1 MHKKSRR
8 LHKRQKRQK
17 RQKYR
22 TRKHGRLRMRMRGGL
37 GVHDGENIGLV
48 GKYSFA
54 DPATHVP
61 QFRIFTFGSD
71 MQYNAWANLL
81 IACLMKDV
89 PVYILTSGNKV
100 GIIRT
105 LQLLEL
111 DGYFEEVLCT
121 NSKVITEG
129 YMPIN
134 PVNKTGRH
142 FGGMHK
148 YHVIY
153 KIVKEKGLDCD
164 DDQVIGCLLDDG
176 LRNDE
181 PDSANKI
188 CPAIKFE
195 HVLNKTPATPPDFN
209 MDVLKANLFYK
220 LNVSKLGLPAIGTRQ
235 SKYNFTPISKI
246 EEITR
251 SVESGNIKIVFI
263 DFDQTFQLFEGATQF
278 EYDFHSQSQPQICG
292 NEAYNNSY
300 AFLLYYR
307 HVFIV

>member
-8 LHKRQKRQK
+8 INKRQKRQK
-17 RQKYR
+17 RQKCR
-22 TRKHGRLRMRMRGGL
+22 TRKHGRLRMRMKGGL
-37 GVHDGENIGLV
+37 GPHDGENIGLA

-61 QFRIFTFGSD
+61 QFRIFTFGSY

-81 IACLMKDV
+81 IACRRRDV

-111 DGYFEEVLCT
+111 DEYFQEVLCT
-121 NSKVITEG
+121 NTKVIKKREI
-129 YMPIN
+129 PIN
-134 PVNKTGRH
+134 PVNATGRH

-153 KIVKEKGLDCD
+153 KIVKENGLDCD

-176 LRNDE
+176 LHNDE

-195 HVLNKTPATPPDFN
+195 HVLNKIPPPDFN
-209 MDVLKANLFYK
+209 METLKANLFYK
-220 LNVSKLGLPAIGTRQ
+220 LNVSELGLPAIGTPK
-235 SKYNFTPISKI
+235 SKYNFTPIGKI

-278 EYDFHSQSQPQICG
+278 EYTD
-292 NEAYNNSY
+292 
-300 AFLLYYR
+300 LLEMFEHEGAR
-307 HVFIV
+307 IIVS

>member
-8 LHKRQKRQK
+8 VNKRQRRQK
-17 RQKYR
+17 CRS
-22 TRKHGRLRMRMRGGL
+22 RKGGRRLRMRMKGGL
-37 GVHDGENIGLV
+37 GPDDGENIGLA
-48 GKYSFA
+48 GKYSFVN
-54 DPATHVP
+54 PSINVP

-81 IACLMKDV
+81 IACRRRDV

-111 DGYFEEVLCT
+111 DEYFQEVLCT
-121 NSKVITEG
+121 NQKVIKTDEG
-129 YMPIN
+129 EMPIN

-153 KIVKEKGLDCD
+153 KIVKENGLDCD
-164 DDQVIGCLLDDG
+164 DAQVIGCLLDDG
-176 LRNDE
+176 LHNDE
-181 PDSANKI
+181 PEPEPAKKI

-195 HVLNKTPATPPDFN
+195 HVLNKTPPPDFN
-209 MDVLKANLFYK
+209 MDALKANLFYK
-220 LNVSKLGLPAIGTRQ
+220 LNVRELGLPAIGTPK

-251 SVESGNIKIVFI
+251 LVESENIKIVFI
-263 DFDQTFQLFEGATQF
+263 DFDQTLQLFEGATQF
-278 EYDFHSQSQPQICG
+278 EYTD
-292 NEAYNNSY
+292 
-300 AFLLYYR
+300 LLKI
-307 HVFIV
+307 FEDNGAPIIVS

>member
-8 LHKRQKRQK
+8 LRLHERQKRQK
-17 RQKYR
+17 RQKCR
-22 TRKHGRLRMRMRGGL
+22 TRKHGRLRMRMKGGL
-37 GVHDGENIGLV
+37 GPHDGENIGLA

-54 DPATHVP
+54 DPATNVP
-61 QFRIFTFGSD
+61 QFQIFTFGSS

-81 IACLMKDV
+81 IACRRRDV

-111 DGYFEEVLCT
+111 DEYFQEVLCT
-121 NSKVITEG
+121 NQKKIDEEKG
-129 YMPIN
+129 DMPIN

-153 KIVKEKGLDCD
+153 KIVKENGLDCD

-176 LRNDE
+176 LHNDE
-181 PDSANKI
+181 PDPAKKI

-195 HVLNKTPATPPDFN
+195 HVLNKTPPPDFN
-209 MDVLKANLFYK
+209 MDALKANLFYK
-220 LNVSKLGLPAIGTRQ
+220 LNVRELSLPAMTLN
-235 SKYNFTPISKI
+235 SKYNFTPIGKI

-251 SVESGNIKIVFI
+251 LVESGNIKIVFI
-263 DFDQTFQLFEGATQF
+263 DFDQTLQLFEGATQF
-278 EYDFHSQSQPQICG
+278 EYTD
-292 NEAYNNSY
+292 
-300 AFLLYYR
+300 LLEMFER
-307 HVFIV
+307 KGARIIVS

>member
-1 MHKKSRR
+1 MQKKSRR
-8 LHKRQKRQK
+8 VNKRQR
-17 RQKYR
+17 RER
-22 TRKHGRLRMRMRGGL
+22 RRSRKGGRLRMRMKGGL
-37 GVHDGENIGLV
+37 GPHDGENIGLA
-48 GKYSFA
+48 GKYSFVN
-54 DPATHVP
+54 PIINVP

-81 IACLMKDV
+81 IACRRRDV

-111 DGYFEEVLCT
+111 DEYFQEVLCT
-121 NSKVITEG
+121 NQKLIDTDKGE
-129 YMPIN
+129 MPIN

-153 KIVKEKGLDCD
+153 KIMKENGLDCD
-164 DDQVIGCLLDDG
+164 DAQVIGCLLDDG

-181 PDSANKI
+181 PDPANKI

-195 HVLNKTPATPPDFN
+195 HVLNETPPPDFK
-209 MDVLKANLFYK
+209 MDTLKANLFYK
-220 LNVSKLGLPAIGTRQ
+220 LNVRKLGLPAMGTPK

-251 SVESGNIKIVFI
+251 LVESGNIKIVFI
-263 DFDQTFQLFEGATQF
+263 DFDQTLQLFEGATQF
-278 EYDFHSQSQPQICG
+278 EYT
-292 NEAYNNSY
+292 E
-300 AFLLYYR
+300 LLKIFEDNGAR
-307 HVFIV
+307 IIVS

>member
-1 MHKKSRR
+1 MQKKSRR
-8 LHKRQKRQK
+8 VNKRQR
-17 RQKYR
+17 RER
-22 TRKHGRLRMRMRGGL
+22 RRSRKGGRLRMRMKGGL
-37 GVHDGENIGLV
+37 GPHDGENIGLA
-48 GKYSFA
+48 GKYSFVN
-54 DPATHVP
+54 PSINVP

-81 IACLMKDV
+81 IACLRRDV

-111 DGYFEEVLCT
+111 DEYFQEVLCT
-121 NSKVITEG
+121 NQKTIDTDKGE
-129 YMPIN
+129 MPIN

-148 YHVIY
+148 YRVIY
-153 KIVKEKGLDCD
+153 KIMKENGLDCD
-164 DDQVIGCLLDDG
+164 DAQVIGCLLDDG

-181 PDSANKI
+181 PDPANKI

-195 HVLNKTPATPPDFN
+195 HVLNKTPPPDFK
-209 MDVLKANLFYK
+209 MDTLKANLFYK
-220 LNVSKLGLPAIGTRQ
+220 LNVHELGLPAMGTPK

-251 SVESGNIKIVFI
+251 LVESGNIKIVFI
-263 DFDQTFQLFEGATQF
+263 DFDQTLQLFEGATQF
-278 EYDFHSQSQPQICG
+278 EYT
-292 NEAYNNSY
+292 E
-300 AFLLYYR
+300 LLKIFEDNGAR
-307 HVFIV
+307 IIVS

>member
-8 LHKRQKRQK
+8 VNKRQKRQK
-17 RQKYR
+17 CR
-22 TRKHGRLRMRMRGGL
+22 TRKGGRRMRMRMKGGL
-37 GVHDGENIGLV
+37 GPHDGENIGLE

-54 DPATHVP
+54 NPEVHVP
-61 QFRIFTFGSD
+61 QFRIFTFGSE

-81 IACLMKDV
+81 IACSRSDVPV

-111 DGYFEEVLCT
+111 DKYFKEVLCT
-121 NSKVITEG
+121 NQKVIKTDEG
-129 YMPIN
+129 EMPIN

-142 FGGMHK
+142 FGGMPK

-153 KIVKEKGLDCD
+153 KIVKENGLYCD
-164 DDQVIGCLLDDG
+164 GPVIGCLLDDG
-176 LRNDE
+176 LHNDE
-181 PDSANKI
+181 PEPANKI

-195 HVLNKTPATPPDFN
+195 HVLNKTKTPPPDFN
-209 MDVLKANLFYK
+209 MDALKANLFYK
-220 LNVSKLGLPAIGTRQ
+220 LNVRELGLPEIGTPK

-251 SVESGNIKIVFI
+251 LVESENIKIVFI
-263 DFDQTFQLFEGATQF
+263 DFDQTLQLFEGATQF
-278 EYDFHSQSQPQICG
+278 EYTD
-292 NEAYNNSY
+292 
-300 AFLLYYR
+300 LLEI
-307 HVFIV
+307 FEENGAPIIVSPSL